1 MNRPLRL
8 TMLAVLA
15 ASHGVND
22 LLAGWLLGGELPE
35 HTLWGRLPW
44 LVVYAALAFAGQ
56 MPAAWVIDRS
66 RRLAPWLAAAL
77 GLMVVVVAMRD
88 QAPGGA
94 IIVSGVASAL
104 CHVAGGALA
113 MQLPRGERALGW
125 FSAPGIV
132 GLTLGGWLGH
142 TQGAPAGWIITIPLT
157 LLTACIA
164 LRGRWPEHS
173 QETASSP
180 PDKVDAHDGLMLLLL
195 LALTLRSAL
204 WDLVQAVDLDNPYAL
219 FLIAASAA
227 AGKVLGGWMIS
238 RYPKV
243 HHISAVMFAACLLL
257 EVGRWNM
264 AGLCGGI
271 ALLQSTIPASIILLQ
286 RTFGATP
293 AMAAAYGLGVTVAL
307 GGLMVPESAHSSGL
321 GIALAAVAAALFGL
335 SLRRQRRLWLAG

>member
-1 MNRPLRL
+1 
-8 TMLAVLA
+8 MLAVLA

-22 LLAGWLLGGELPE
+22 LLAGWLLGGDMAE

-66 RRLAPWLAAAL
+66 RRLAPWLAGAL
-77 GLMVVVVAMRD
+77 GLMATVAVMRNYS
-88 QAPGGA
+88 PGGA

-142 TQGAPAGWIITIPLT
+142 TQGAPAVWITAIPLA
-157 LLTACIA
+157 LLAACIA
-164 LRGRWPEHS
+164 LRGRWPE
-173 QETASSP
+173 QPEEAPSP
-180 PDKVDAHDGLMLLLL
+180 PPAVDAHDGLMLLLL

-227 AGKVLGGWMIS
+227 SGKVLGGWMIS
-238 RYPKV
+238 RYPRV
-243 HHISAVMFAACLLL
+243 HHVSLVMLAACLLL
-257 EVGRWNM
+257 EFGRWHM
-264 AGLCGGI
+264 AGLCAGI
-271 ALLQSTIPASIILLQ
+271 ALLQSTIPASIILLR

-307 GGLMVPESAHSSGL
+307 GGVVVPESTHTSGL
-321 GIALAAVAAALFGL
+321 GIALAAVATVLFGL
-335 SLRRQRRLWLAG
+335 SLRKERRLWLAG

>member
-1 MNRPLRL
+1 
-8 TMLAVLA
+8 MLAVLA

-22 LLAGWLLGGELPE
+22 LLAGWLLGGEMPE
-35 HTLWGRLPW
+35 QTLWGRLPW

-77 GLMVVVVAMRD
+77 GMMAMVVAV
-88 QAPGGA
+88 QGFSPGGA
-94 IIVSGVASAL
+94 IIISGVASAL

-125 FSAPGIV
+125 FSAPGIA

-142 TQGAPAGWIITIPLT
+142 TQGAPTGWMIMLPLA
-157 LLTACIA
+157 LLEACIG
-164 LRGRWPEHS
+164 LQGRWPES
-173 QETASSP
+173 PEAAAPSP
-180 PDKVDAHDGLMLLLL
+180 PAADAHDGLMLLLL

-204 WDLVQAVDLDNPYAL
+204 WDLLQAVDLDNPYAL

-238 RYPKV
+238 RFPRIQHV
-243 HHISAVMFAACLLL
+243 SVVMLAACLLL
-257 EVGRWNM
+257 EFGRGHM
-264 AGLCGGI
+264 AGLCAGI

-293 AMAAAYGLGVTVAL
+293 AMATAYGLGVTVAL
-307 GGLMVPESAHSSGL
+307 GGLVAPESAHAPGL
-321 GIALAAVAAALFGL
+321 GIALAAVAAALLGL
-335 SLRRQRRLWLAG
+335 SLRKERRLWLAG